1 MPATYAHHRFGERL
15 FPMLQEPFRTAAQCY
30 RSLYDVGQHGPDI
43 LFYYRALKRN
53 PVSGL
58 GGEAHRQTGRVFF
71 AQAAAAVRAA
81 QDKQAALAYG
91 AGLICHFA
99 LDSLC
104 HSYVEK
110 KMQQS
115 GLEHTAIEGEFE
127 RYLMEQDGLHPQR
140 QVLTGH
146 ICPTQE
152 NAAVIAPF
160 FPPLTAEQVGQA
172 LRSMV
177 YFNRLLRAPGLCKR
191 GLLYGGLWLC
201 GKYKPMH
208 GMVIPYRPP
217 EACRDSNLRLEKLSR
232 MAEGKALR
240 CMAEFAAYVQ
250 KTGELGAEF
259 DCTFEANPGWEALR
273 VLPYE
278 QELRYDPAE
287 DC

>member
-1 MPATYAHHRFGERL
+1 
-15 FPMLQEPFRTAAQCY
+15 
-30 RSLYDVGQHGPDI
+30 
-43 LFYYRALKRN
+43 
-53 PVSGL
+53 
-58 GGEAHRQTGRVFF
+58 
-71 AQAAAAVRAA
+71 
-81 QDKQAALAYG
+81 
-91 AGLICHFA
+91 
-99 LDSLC
+99 
-104 HSYVEK
+104 
-110 KMQQS
+110 
-115 GLEHTAIEGEFE
+115 
-127 RYLMEQDGLHPQR
+127 
-140 QVLTGH
+140 
-146 ICPTQE
+146 
-152 NAAVIAPF
+152 
-160 FPPLTAEQVGQA
+160 
-172 LRSMV
+172 MV